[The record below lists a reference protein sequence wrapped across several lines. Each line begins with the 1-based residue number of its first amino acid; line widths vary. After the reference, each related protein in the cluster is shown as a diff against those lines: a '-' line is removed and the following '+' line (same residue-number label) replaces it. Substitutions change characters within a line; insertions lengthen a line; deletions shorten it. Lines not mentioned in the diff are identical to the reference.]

1 MFDSLSEKLQDVI
14 RQASGNATLTEDN
27 MQEAIREIRRALL
40 NADVSLNV
48 VKSFITNIKEKA
60 LGEDVLKSV
69 KPSEQLTKIVYDELK
84 ELLGGEYKPLNL
96 SSNPSFILML
106 GLQGS

>member
-40 NADVSLNV
+40 NADV
-48 VKSFITNIKEKA
+48 KECKA
-60 LGEDVLKSV
+60 FGAIDKNRL
-69 KPSEQLTKIVYDELK
+69 
-84 ELLGGEYKPLNL
+84 
-96 SSNPSFILML
+96 
-106 GLQGS
+106 

>member
-14 RQASGNATLTEDN
+14 MQASGNATLIEDN

-69 KPSEQLTKIVYDELK
+69 KHSEQ
-84 ELLGGEYKPLNL
+84 
-96 SSNPSFILML
+96 
-106 GLQGS
+106 